1 MSDLDRAED
10 LITAARAAGAV
21 EAEVY
26 VKRACVRRVSL
37 SPIPDPSEP
46 RVTVSTIEE
55 RGVALRLLDDHG
67 RWGFAWRSSGG
78 ELEMEGLVTDAIES
92 ARRSIACDDPGGA
105 DQIPCAPPG
114 GDCGDPG
121 IYDGRWLSASVDSI
135 LDYLG
140 EGISAA
146 SHVAGRC
153 AVVERALL
161 STAHTTVRLINSRG
175 FDGHYEKT
183 PTLVSVSMVP
193 IETGARA
200 SLEERSGCRMEDISP
215 RDCGVEAALRS
226 LPVRPAALPPDSGP
240 SLILGPRTTASLL
253 ASLIP
258 GILDAAR
265 HAPGRNGVE
274 TAPGPIANILQFPA
288 MTLVDNGRA
297 PGMVA
302 SAPFDGVGRSTG
314 RTVLFRDGERC
325 GRLSAATG
333 HAIRP
338 SYREPPLVGATTLIL
353 EPPVDEVAAAD
364 PDSFLRVETALFK
377 PGPKV
382 WRVRVLRGEW
392 YAGGSPAGPAD
403 GLKWEGPLERIL
415 SGVRSREKKDVRFFH
430 IGIPIG
436 APSIRIDGLGPWIVE
451 AASARPASLVRRAAS
466 REIRPQAR
474 FTAPEDRR
482 P

>member
-1 MSDLDRAED
+1 MSEVDRVED
-10 LITAARAAGAV
+10 LIAAARAAGAA

-26 VKRACVRRVSL
+26 VKRARVRRVGL
-37 SPIPDPSEP
+37 LPIPDPSRP

-55 RGVALRLLDDHG
+55 RGVALRLLDDRR

-78 ELEMEGLVTDAIES
+78 ELETEGLVADAIES
-92 ARRSIACDDPGGA
+92 ARRSIPCDDPGTA
-105 DQIPCAPPG
+105 DHIPYAPPG
-114 GDCGDPG
+114 GVAGDTG
-121 IYDGRWLSASVDSI
+121 IHDDRWLSVSVDFI

-140 EGISAA
+140 EGVSAA
-146 SHVAGRC
+146 AHVAGRC

-161 STAHTTVRLINSRG
+161 SSAHTTVRLINSRG
-175 FDGHYEKT
+175 FDGYYEKT

-193 IETGARA
+193 VETGARA

-226 LPVRPAALPPDSGP
+226 LPVRPAAAPPDSGP
-240 SLILGPRTTASLL
+240 PLILGPRTTASLL
-253 ASLIP
+253 ASLLP

-265 HAPGRNGVE
+265 HAPVSNGAK
-274 TAPGPIANILQFPA
+274 TAPGPIANIPQLPA

-302 SAPFDGVGRSTG
+302 SAPFDGVGRLTG
-314 RTVLFRDGERC
+314 RTVLFRDGDRC
-325 GRLSAATG
+325 GRLSAAAG
-333 HAIRP
+333 HTIRP

-353 EPPVDEVAAAD
+353 EPPADDVAAAD
-364 PDSFLRVETALFK
+364 PDSFLRVESVLFE
-377 PGPKV
+377 PGSKV

-403 GLKWEGPLERIL
+403 GLRWEGPLQRIL
-415 SGVRSREKKDVRFFH
+415 SGVRSRGTDVRFFH
-430 IGIPIG
+430 PGIPIG

-451 AASARPASLVRRAAS
+451 AASARPASRARRAAS
-466 REIRPQAR
+466 EESRPQAR
-474 FTAPEDRR
+474 SAAPVDRR